1 MEQIEKEIEQP
12 ENIIWAVG
20 QKVEE
25 LKNQNLNEKDFD
37 LKYQEIKDKFLKEN
51 PKERLGLE
59 LIFKIKDY
67 VSAQDKIKS
76 FGKNFL
82 SYKEL
87 KEAKEEVIG
96 LASWNQEA
104 TKFLIKHKYDDESAK
119 LFWDTYK
126 KVFNL
131 FSEDEKSRDGV
142 IKGIV
147 GQASVYH
154 VLDHSGFRP
163 QVSTPQED
171 VFEKIDL
178 KISSGKKDILIQVK
192 QHHDA
197 SQPLVIGTK
206 EIKYPSVSIKET
218 NKNIHF
224 SSYDIQEMTALQE
237 NCEEKSRRERKNIE
251 AFYIVIP
258 PKQCNKNTGRP
269 SPKFLKEIKPLIRQ
283 SLNK

>member
-1 MEQIEKEIEQP
+1 MEKIEKEIKQP
-12 ENIIWAVG
+12 ENIISAAG
-20 QKVEE
+20 QKIEE

-37 LKYQEIKDKFLKEN
+37 LRFRELKDKLLSEN

-59 LIFKIKDY
+59 LIFKVKDY
-67 VSAQDKIKS
+67 ISAQNKIKS

-82 SYKEL
+82 GYKEL
-87 KEAKEEVIG
+87 KEAKEEVIN
-96 LASWNQEA
+96 LSSWNQEA
-104 TKFLIKHKYDDESAK
+104 TRFLIKHKYDDESAGS
-119 LFWDTYK
+119 FWNAYK

-131 FSEDEKSRDGV
+131 FSKDEKSRDGV
-142 IKGIV
+142 IKGVV

-192 QHHDA
+192 QHYDA
-197 SQPLVIGTK
+197 SQPLVVGTK
-206 EIKYPSVSIKET
+206 EIKYPSVAVKE
-218 NKNIHF
+218 KDKDVHF
-224 SSYDIQEMTALQE
+224 SSYDIQEMIALQE

-258 PKQCNKNTGRP
+258 PGQCNQHTGRP
-269 SPKFLKEIKPLIRQ
+269 SPEFLKKIKPLIKQ